1 MGEEKQAVRL
11 VANKWFCFFFS
22 FYRFLDLLQPFRRL
36 LLGTRLR
43 VVVQSVDA
51 LVDGL
56 QVGHSLHGWVF
67 SPELY
72 FLKGPLRSLSACC
85 FRMTT
90 HTHTHDT
97 LLAVLRLWL
106 TAWQSFVGDSVV
118 WSRLQGIER
127 PGGQWMDWF
136 GRDFVLE
143 SVDDG
148 TNVLPL

>member
-56 QVGHSLHGWVF
+56 QVGHSLHRRNYTCSRGHF
-67 SPELY
+67 DR
-72 FLKGPLRSLSACC
+72 FLRAASG
-85 FRMTT
+85 
-90 HTHTHDT
+90 
-97 LLAVLRLWL
+97 
-106 TAWQSFVGDSVV
+106 
-118 WSRLQGIER
+118 
-127 PGGQWMDWF
+127 
-136 GRDFVLE
+136 
-143 SVDDG
+143 
-148 TNVLPL
+148 